1 MNFGDFTPKL
11 SWFVGFVVDV
21 AAPKKSLVG
30 TVVAGTLTGI
40 PISDFLLAHR
50 PLDMSLSENVLQST
64 TVTRAKLVES
74 VEDKD
79 VQTKR
84 TGVPGT
90 AILTAL
96 KLGKL

>member
-1 MNFGDFTPKL
+1 M
-11 SWFVGFVVDV
+11 DV

-30 TVVAGTLTGI
+30 TVVAGTQTGI

-50 PLDMSLSENVLQST
+50 PLDMSLSENLLQST

-74 VEDKD
+74 VVEDKD
-79 VQTKR
+79 VQTLHW
-84 TGVPGT
+84 GT

-96 KLGKL
+96 K